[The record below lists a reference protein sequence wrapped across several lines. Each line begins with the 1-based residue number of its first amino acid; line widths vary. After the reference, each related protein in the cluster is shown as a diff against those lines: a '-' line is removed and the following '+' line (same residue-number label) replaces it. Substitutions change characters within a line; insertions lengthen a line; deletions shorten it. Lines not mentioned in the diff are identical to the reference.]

1 MDVIDFTDALC
12 HLNTA
17 IAKYLDAKKAREYCS
32 EGNLPMPNEV
42 INTIQD
48 VLGEKIDQYEK
59 QIIELAT
66 KLTAGQEKQPD
77 KKKK

>member
-17 IAKYLDAKKAREYCS
+17 INKYLDVKKAREYCRR
-32 EGNLPMPNEV
+32 GNIIMPPEM
-42 INTIQD
+42 INTILD

-66 KLTAGQEKQPD
+66 KLTIRPEEQPA

>member
-17 IAKYLDAKKAREYCS
+17 IAKYLSAKKAREYIVGLHAC
-32 EGNLPMPNEV
+32 LPPDMTL
-42 INTIQD
+42 TIQD

-66 KLTAGQEKQPD
+66 KLTIQPEEQTD

>member
-17 IAKYLDAKKAREYCS
+17 IEKYLKAKEARKYVS
-32 EGNLPMPNEV
+32 EGCAHLPPEMLT
-42 INTIQD
+42 TILD

-66 KLTAGQEKQPD
+66 KLTDRPEEQPD